1 MSDSKHN
8 DHDLSDLFKQESATN
23 IQYLTDNLLLLE
35 ENPSDKTQIA
45 SIMRAA
51 HSLKGAARI
60 IGFNT
65 FSHLAHLLE
74 DCFVAIQKNDLS
86 LTHEDFDSLLHAI
99 DFLTEIAQLSDDEI
113 NSWNPQQLEK
123 LESIKD
129 SILQITQGPSQS
141 IETKDT
147 STAIERK
154 TVHLETIRTKPSSA
168 VFIVFKN
175 ETLAQVAVIKT
186 ELESLRH
193 KPHAAQDFSNL
204 LTSILSIKGASN
216 IANEKKAESIAQ
228 SLEKIVN
235 DLKSQNNEL
244 TEELIE
250 KILDLSNQ
258 LLEIASVEV
267 EPEIAEAEVSP
278 TPSAQ
283 TPKSLIINKTM
294 PSIDKSLI
302 EEKKTPPPRTKPI
315 EQKTATPESPDQFVR
330 VSAANLNRLMSLAAE
345 TLIETRRLEPIKQGL
360 LQLKNLQRQL
370 ANLLNFSLL
379 NPSDL
384 NLNIIDQQA
393 SHSLNQF
400 RNLIQNQL
408 EIFDTFSKN
417 NSVLSSRLYNEVLT
431 SRMRP
436 FSEGVQGFPRLVRDL
451 AKSLN
456 KKISLEITGKDTP
469 VDRDIL
475 EKLEAP
481 LNHIIRN
488 ACDHGIEEPQKRLEA
503 RKSER
508 GLITMDAHHNSGML
522 MITISDDGAGINKN
536 QVKEIILAKNLLPK
550 NIVDT
555 LNDEELFDFLF
566 LPGFSTTKNITEI
579 SGRGVGLDVV
589 RNFVQE
595 IGGKIRVQS
604 TEGKGTKFTLQLP
617 ITRSVIRA
625 LSVEIDQ
632 EPYAI
637 PLSRIDRILKIKN
650 AEIHTLEDR
659 DYFHLDG
666 ENIAMFSLRQILGF
680 VSNNFRTSE
689 FIPVI
694 ILREKDKIYSLVIDK
709 ILTETELVV
718 RPLDPRLRKIPCIAA
733 SSITDDGT
741 PVLILDVEDILK
753 FIQKLLSGKT
763 DIESFSKKQ
772 LSHKPSKSVL
782 VIDDSLTV
790 RETERRILQNAG
802 YNVETAVDGV
812 DGWNCMKNKKF
823 NLVITDIDMPRMN
836 GFELVN
842 QIKKDSHLKKT
853 PIIIV
858 SYKDRK
864 VDHLKG
870 SEVGADYYLTK
881 SSFKDQTFLNTVKSL
896 IGEPSE

>member
-1 MSDSKHN
+1 MTDSNHN

-74 DCFVAIQKNDLS
+74 DCFVAIQKEDLN
-86 LTHEDFDSLLHAI
+86 LTHEDFDSLLQAI
-99 DFLTEIAQLSDDEI
+99 DFLGEIALLSDDEI
-113 NSWNPQQLEK
+113 NAWNPQQISR
-123 LESIKD
+123 LESIKNAIL
-129 SILQITQGPSQS
+129 SITKKTSAS
-141 IETKDT
+141 SEFSKDT
-147 STAIERK
+147 PIPNAPTQKPEEPLQELPKKHASAIF
-154 TVHLETIRTKPSSA
+154 T
-168 VFIVFKN
+168 VFKN
-175 ETLAQVAVIKT
+175 EVLAQITAIKIEVET
-186 ELESLRH
+186 LKH
-193 KPHAAQDFSNL
+193 KPHANQDFSNL
-204 LTSILSIKGASN
+204 LNSILSIKGTSN

-228 SLEKIVN
+228 SLENIVN
-235 DLKSQNNEL
+235 DLKSHNSELNNDVAQ
-244 TEELIE
+244 
-250 KILDLSNQ
+250 KILELSNQ
-258 LLEIASVEV
+258 LVEIATDHD
-267 EPEIAEAEVSP
+267 EVSP
-278 TPSAQ
+278 PSDEI
-283 TPKSLIINKTM
+283 PKSSSTKNLNPPLGK
-294 PSIDKSLI
+294 PLI
-302 EEKKTPPPRTKPI
+302 EEKVTLPPVVKPL
-315 EQKTATPESPDQFVR
+315 EQKTLESSDQFVR

-360 LQLKNLQRQL
+360 LQLKTLQRQL
-370 ANLLNFSLL
+370 VNLLNFTTL
-379 NPSDL
+379 NPNDL
-384 NLNIIDQQA
+384 NLTLINQQA
-393 SHSLNQF
+393 SQNLNQF
-400 RNLIQNQL
+400 RYLIQTQI

-451 AKSLN
+451 AKSLD
-456 KKISLEITGKDTP
+456 KKISLIITGKDTA

-488 ACDHGIEEPQKRLEA
+488 ACDHGIEKPEERLAQGKNE
-503 RKSER
+503 K

-522 MITISDDGAGINKN
+522 MITISDDGSGINKN
-536 QVKEIILAKNLLPK
+536 AVKEIIFSKNLLPK

-566 LPGFSTTKNITEI
+566 LPGFSTTKSITEI

-604 TEGKGTKFTLQLP
+604 VEKKGTTFTLQLP

-625 LSVEIDQ
+625 LSVEIDK

-650 AEIHTLEDR
+650 TDIHTLEDR
-659 DYFHLDG
+659 DYFHLEG
-666 ENIAMFSLRQILGF
+666 ENIALFSLRQILGF
-680 VSNNFRTSE
+680 TSNTPRINE

-718 RPLDPRLRKIPCIAA
+718 RPLDYRLRKIPCIAA
-733 SSITDDGT
+733 SSITEDGT

-772 LSHKPSKSVL
+772 LTRKPSKSVL

-790 RETERRILQNAG
+790 RETEKRILQNAG
-802 YNVETAVDGV
+802 YQVETAVDGV
-812 DGWNCMKNKKF
+812 DGWNSLKAKKF

-842 QIKKDSHLKKT
+842 QIKKDAHLRKT

-870 SEVGADYYLTK
+870 TEVGADCYLTK
-881 SSFKDQTFLNTVKSL
+881 SSFKDQTFINTVKSL
-896 IGEPSE
+896 IGEPTD

>member
-1 MSDSKHN
+1 MNTSNHN
-8 DHDLSDLFKQESATN
+8 DQDLSDLFKQESATN
-23 IQYLTDNLLLLE
+23 IKYLTDNLLLFE
-35 ENPSDKTQIA
+35 ENPSDKSKIE

-74 DCFVAIQKNDLS
+74 DCFVAIQKKDIV
-86 LTHEDFDSLLHAI
+86 LTPENFDTLLQAV
-99 DFLTEIAQLSDDEI
+99 DFLDEISQLSDTEI
-113 NSWNPQQLEK
+113 TSWSSDQQ
-123 LESIKD
+123 SRMQGVKD
-129 SILQITQGPSQS
+129 SILAITQNSSKPTPQPPINEPLQKNKPAS
-141 IETKDT
+141 
-147 STAIERK
+147 AI
-154 TVHLETIRTKPSSA
+154 
-168 VFIVFKN
+168 FIVFKN
-175 ETLAQVAVIKT
+175 EVLAQINSIKT
-186 ELESLRH
+186 ELDALKK
-193 KPHAAQDFSNL
+193 KPHSSQDFSNL
-204 LTSILSIKGASN
+204 LTFVLSIKGAST
-216 IANEKKAESIAQ
+216 ISNEKNAETIAS
-228 SLEKIVN
+228 SLENIVN
-235 DLKSQNNEL
+235 GLKSKETEL
-244 TEELIE
+244 TDSIIE
-250 KILDLSNQ
+250 TILESLNQLSAIVSPIEQ
-258 LLEIASVEV
+258 PLTPPPPQTPSPLLEIS
-267 EPEIAEAEVSP
+267 S
-278 TPSAQ
+278 TQ
-283 TPKSLIINKTM
+283 K
-294 PSIDKSLI
+294 
-302 EEKKTPPPRTKPI
+302 EKKIPAKPI
-315 EQKTATPESPDQFVR
+315 EQKPSLESSDQFVR
-330 VSAANLNRLMSLAAE
+330 VSAENLNKLMSLAAE
-345 TLIETRRLEPIKQGL
+345 SLVETRRLEPIKQSL
-360 LQLKNLQRQL
+360 IQLKSLQRHLTTLLTQFSSSGT
-370 ANLLNFSLL
+370 NLHVVE
-379 NPSDL
+379 
-384 NLNIIDQQA
+384 QQV
-393 SHSLNQF
+393 SQNLNQF

-408 EIFDTFSKN
+408 EIFDIFSKN
-417 NSVLSSRLYNEVLT
+417 NSLLSSKLYKEVLT

-456 KKISLEITGKDTP
+456 KKITLEISGKDTP

-488 ACDHGIEEPQKRLEA
+488 ACDHGIETPAQRLAAGKDE
-503 RKSER
+503 K
-508 GLITMDAHHNSGML
+508 GLITLDAHHNSGML
-522 MITISDDGAGINKN
+522 MITISDNGSGINKE
-536 QVKEIILAKNLLPK
+536 QVKSIIISKNLLPK
-550 NIVDT
+550 NIVDN

-604 TEGKGTKFTLQLP
+604 IQGKGTTFILQLP

-625 LSVEIDQ
+625 LSVQIDN

-650 AEIHTLEDR
+650 NDIHTLEDR

-666 ENIAMFSLRQILGF
+666 NNIAIFSLRQILGF
-680 VSNNFRTSE
+680 PSNIPRTNE

-718 RPLDPRLRKIPCIAA
+718 RPLDPRLRKIPCISA
-733 SSITDDGT
+733 SSITDDGI

-753 FIQKLLSGKT
+753 IIQKLLSGKT
-763 DIESFSKKQ
+763 DIESFSKKEI
-772 LSHKPSKSVL
+772 SRKPSKSIL

-790 RETERRILQNAG
+790 RETEKRILQNAG
-802 YNVETAVDGV
+802 YQVETAVDGV
-812 DGWNCMKNKKF
+812 DGWNCLKNKKF

-842 QIKKDSHLKKT
+842 QIKKDTHLKKI
-853 PIIIV
+853 PVIIV

-870 SEVGADYYLTK
+870 TEVGADYYLTK
-881 SSFKDQTFLNTVKSL
+881 SSFKDQTFINTVKNL